1 MNLSRLLVFF
11 GVLAT
16 ALSACAPS
24 APTGTL
30 PLAKDRSTLL
40 FFFTDN

>member
-1 MNLSRLLVFF
+1 MNLPRLLIFF
-11 GVLAT
+11 GMLA
-16 ALSACAPS
+16 AAISACAPS
-24 APTGTL
+24 APAGTL

>member
-1 MNLSRLLVFF
+1 MHFPRLLVFF
-11 GVLAT
+11 TVMVA
-16 ALSACAPS
+16 AIAACAPS
-24 APTGTL
+24 APAGTL

>member
-1 MNLSRLLVFF
+1 MHFSRLLVFF
-11 GVLAT
+11 TVIAA
-16 ALSACAPS
+16 ALSACAPT
-24 APTGTL
+24 APSGTL